1 MSHSPSSWRGNS
13 PYARRHEPA
22 QPVGGSLPQRRTGTP
37 LGLPPSPPSGWRVL
51 REALFWIAVFVLGAY
66 AVFAPVLPEGG
77 PL

>member
-1 MSHSPSSWRGNS
+1 MRGAGQGWRGQHYVRES
-13 PYARRHEPA
+13 R
-22 QPVGGSLPQRRTGTP
+22 SGTP

-51 REALFWIAVFVLGAY
+51 REALFWIAVVVLGVY